1 MVSERTAVGR
11 FSRGANGRR
20 EDGRM
25 GGGGEG
31 AGERERSARRKMR
44 AQEARKSE
52 MDSFYYGDPATRFWI
67 SIIAPCTIDGDPRD

>member
-20 EDGRM
+20 MD
-25 GGGGEG
+25 GGGGGGGGG

-52 MDSFYYGDPATRFWI
+52 MDSLYYGDRHPFLDIHNCTLHDRRRAT
-67 SIIAPCTIDGDPRD
+67 